1 MHLHICEGLDNMLL
15 NYDLLHPM
23 IIGIFYILWVVLDGL
38 EVVFEGLWV
47 VVLGEVFVALKF

>member
-1 MHLHICEGLDNMLL
+1 MLL

-38 EVVFEGLWV
+38 EVEFEGLWV
-47 VVLGEVFVALKF
+47 VVLGEVFVADEF